1 MKIRLANKFDVK
13 QVIDLIHKF
22 QEANKLPES
31 LMEELDDTY
40 LNKLFHH
47 LILGAGVVYL
57 AEVDSNVVGMIIGLK
72 SSSPWFPNQITLKE
86 LMLYTI
92 KEYEGKGIGSKL
104 LKAYNDKAKE
114 LLENKE
120 ISLYA
125 VSVTRDLGKL
135 DYKKY
140 GYKKIEETWA
150 IGI

>member
-1 MKIRLANKFDVK
+1 MNIREANKFDVN
-13 QVIDLIHKF
+13 QVINLIHQF

-40 LNKLFHH
+40 LNKLFYHM
-47 LILGAGVVYL
+47 ILGAGVVYV
-57 AEVDSNVVGMIIGLK
+57 AEIDNNVVGIIIGIK

-86 LMLYTI
+86 LMLYTV

-114 LLENKE
+114 LLENKD
-120 ISLYA
+120 ISVYA
-125 VSVTRDLGKL
+125 VSVTKDLGKL
-135 DYKKY
+135 NYEKY
-140 GYKKIEETWA
+140 GYKKVEETWA

>member
-1 MKIRLANKFDVK
+1 MNIRLANKFDVK

-92 KEYEGKGIGSKL
+92 KEYEGKGIASKL

-125 VSVTRDLGKL
+125 VSITRDLGKL

-150 IGI
+150 IGV

>member
-1 MKIRLANKFDVK
+1 MNIRLANKFDVK

-22 QEANKLPES
+22 QKANKLPES
-31 LMEELDDTY
+31 FMQELDDTY

-47 LILGAGVVYL
+47 LILGAGVVYV
-57 AEVDSNVVGMIIGLK
+57 AEVDNNIVGMIIGLK

-114 LLENKE
+114 LLENKD

-125 VSVTRDLGKL
+125 VSITKDLGKL

>member
-1 MKIRLANKFDVK
+1 MKIRLANKFDVN

-31 LMEELDDTY
+31 LMQELDDTY

-47 LILGAGVVYL
+47 LILGAGVVYV

-104 LKAYNDKAKE
+104 LKAYNEKAKE
-114 LLENKE
+114 LLENKD

-125 VSVTRDLGKL
+125 VSITKDLGKL
-135 DYKKY
+135 NYEKY

-150 IGI
+150 IGV

>member
-125 VSVTRDLGKL
+125 VSITRDLGKL

>member
-1 MKIRLANKFDVK
+1 MKIRVANKFDIH
-13 QVIDLIHKF
+13 QVINLIHKF
-22 QEANKLPES
+22 QEANKLPEI
-31 LMEELDDTY
+31 LMQELDDVY

-57 AEVDSNVVGMIIGLK
+57 AEADKNIVGMVIGIK
-72 SSSPWFPNQITLKE
+72 ASNPWFPNQITLKE

-104 LKAYNDKAKE
+104 LKAYNEKAKE
-114 LLENKE
+114 LLENKD

-125 VSVTRDLGKL
+125 VSITKDLGKL
-135 DYKKY
+135 NYEKY

-150 IGI
+150 IGV

>member
-1 MKIRLANKFDVK
+1 MNIRLANKFDVK
-13 QVIDLIHKF
+13 QVIELIHKF

-31 LMEELDDTY
+31 LMKELDDTY

-57 AEVDSNVVGMIIGLK
+57 AEVDSKVVGMIIGMK

-92 KEYEGKGIGSKL
+92 KEHEGKGIASKL

-125 VSVTRDLGKL
+125 VSITRDLGKL

>member
-13 QVIDLIHKF
+13 HVINLIHKF
-22 QEANKLPES
+22 QEANKLPAS
-31 LMEELDDTY
+31 LMQELDDTY

-47 LILGAGVVYL
+47 LILGAGVVYV
-57 AEVDSNVVGMIIGLK
+57 AEVDNNVVGMIIGLK

-114 LLENKE
+114 MLENKD

>member
-1 MKIRLANKFDVK
+1 MNIRLANKFDVK

-47 LILGAGVVYL
+47 LILGAGVVYV
-57 AEVDSNVVGMIIGLK
+57 AEVDNNIVGMIIGLK

-92 KEYEGKGIGSKL
+92 KEYEGKGIASKL

-125 VSVTRDLGKL
+125 VSITRDLGKL

>member
-1 MKIRLANKFDVK
+1 MNIREANKFDVH
-13 QVIDLIHKF
+13 QVINLIHKF

-31 LMEELDDTY
+31 LMQELDDTY

-57 AEVDSNVVGMIIGLK
+57 AEVDSNIVGMIIGLK

-86 LMLYTI
+86 LMLYTT
-92 KEYEGKGIGSKL
+92 KEYQGKGIGSKL
-104 LKAYNDKAKE
+104 LKAYNNKAKE

-125 VSVTRDLGKL
+125 VSITKDLGKL

>member
-1 MKIRLANKFDVK
+1 MNIRLANKFDVN
-13 QVIDLIHKF
+13 QVINLIHKF

-31 LMEELDDTY
+31 LMQELDDTY

-92 KEYEGKGIGSKL
+92 KEYEGKGIASKL

-125 VSVTRDLGKL
+125 VSITRDLGKL

>member
-1 MKIRLANKFDVK
+1 MNIRLANKFDVN
-13 QVIDLIHKF
+13 QVINLIHKF

-92 KEYEGKGIGSKL
+92 KEYEGKGIASKL

-125 VSVTRDLGKL
+125 VSITRDLGKL

-150 IGI
+150 IGV

>member
-1 MKIRLANKFDVK
+1 
-13 QVIDLIHKF
+13 
-22 QEANKLPES
+22 
-31 LMEELDDTY
+31 
-40 LNKLFHH
+40 
-47 LILGAGVVYL
+47 
-57 AEVDSNVVGMIIGLK
+57 MIIGLK

-114 LLENKE
+114 MLENKD

-125 VSVTRDLGKL
+125 VSVTQDLGKL
-135 DYKKY
+135 NYEKY

-150 IGI
+150 IGL

>member
-1 MKIRLANKFDVK
+1 MKIRLANKFDVH

-22 QEANKLPES
+22 QETNKLPEN
-31 LMEELDDTY
+31 LMQELDDTY

-47 LILGAGVVYL
+47 LIIGAGVVFV
-57 AEVDSNVVGMIIGLK
+57 AEENNKLIGLIIGIK
-72 SSSPWFPNQITLKE
+72 TSSLWFPNQLTLKE

-92 KEYEGKGIGSKL
+92 KEYQNLGIGSKL
-104 LKAYNDKAKE
+104 LKAYNNKAKE

-120 ISLYA
+120 ISSYA
-125 VSVTRDLGKL
+125 VGVTKNLGKL
-135 DYKKY
+135 DYAKY

>member
-1 MKIRLANKFDVK
+1 
-13 QVIDLIHKF
+13 
-22 QEANKLPES
+22 
-31 LMEELDDTY
+31 
-40 LNKLFHH
+40 
-47 LILGAGVVYL
+47 
-57 AEVDSNVVGMIIGLK
+57 
-72 SSSPWFPNQITLKE
+72 
-86 LMLYTI
+86 MLYTI

-125 VSVTRDLGKL
+125 VSITRDLGKL

>member
-1 MKIRLANKFDVK
+1 MNIRLANKFDVK
-13 QVIDLIHKF
+13 QVIELIHKF

-31 LMEELDDTY
+31 LMKELDDTY

-57 AEVDSNVVGMIIGLK
+57 AEVDSKVVGMIIGMK

-114 LLENKE
+114 LLENKD

-125 VSVTRDLGKL
+125 VSITKDSGKL
-135 DYKKY
+135 NYEKY

-150 IGI
+150 IGL